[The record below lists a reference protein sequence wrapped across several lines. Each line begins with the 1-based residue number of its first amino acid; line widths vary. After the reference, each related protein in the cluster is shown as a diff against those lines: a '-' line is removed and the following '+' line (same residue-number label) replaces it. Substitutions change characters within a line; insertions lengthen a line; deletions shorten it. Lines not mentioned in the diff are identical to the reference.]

1 MALNILVVDDSA
13 LMRSMVTKVLH
24 RSGLEIGEIY
34 HGSNGQEGLHQLEE
48 NWIDLVLI
56 DINMPIMDGIE
67 LLEAIRSRPDM
78 RDIPVLMVSAESQ
91 ESRIQYIWSK
101 GAGFVHKPFTPEKLR
116 DEILKTI
123 GVENG

>member
-13 LMRSMVTKVLH
+13 LMRSMVMKVLQ

-34 HGSNGQEGLHQLEE
+34 QGANGHEGLLQLEQ

-67 LLEAIRSRPDM
+67 LLEAIRSREDM